1 MCAAVPSTPVVVI
14 LPLTDLSDETLKVP
28 VPDAVVLTG
37 GTSSSPVS
45 LTLTPPSR
53 SPAVVEQPLK
63 ISNPMT
69 EAAASIVQNRLLIL
83 FIYLPPC
90 LRVAPSFTDTSTT
103 AVYLFHFA
111 QQLFRR

>member
-14 LPLTDLSDETLKVP
+14 LPLTDLSDEILKVP

-83 FIYLPPC
+83 FISICLPFCVLLLVLQILQLP
-90 LRVAPSFTDTSTT
+90 LFT
-103 AVYLFHFA
+103 FF
-111 QQLFRR
+111 